1 MEKPTTKQTEAE
13 ASSSEKSLYGE
24 KHRKITTRIELK
36 NSVGLNQ
43 IMTLFFSKLG
53 GISRPLATRI
63 SREVMKEI
71 KYILVEKCQDLDIPL
86 IGTIR
91 STPMDSNPI
100 EFNCNLTS
108 SQRPPGSVKIE
119 LEQKADIK
127 KRSKQT
133 VMRKT
138 GPNSYVLLPWY
149 SHLYDRDGIPLED
162 SEDDDWLNTSKVEM
176 KKQEYVRMEKEIRM
190 ANSKIEF
197 NDKLKKYEENK

>member
-1 MEKPTTKQTEAE
+1 MAKPNTKQTEAE
-13 ASSSEKSLYGE
+13 ASLSEKSLYGE

-43 IMTLFFSKLG
+43 IITLFFSKLG
-53 GISRPLATRI
+53 GVSRPLATRI
-63 SREVMKEI
+63 SREIMKEI
-71 KYILVEKCQDLDIPL
+71 KYVLVEKCQDLDIPL

-100 EFNCNLTS
+100 EFKCNLSS

-127 KRSKQT
+127 KRSKHT

-138 GPNSYVLLPWY
+138 GPNSYSVLPWY
-149 SHLYDRDGIPLED
+149 SHLYDNDGVPRED
-162 SEDDDWLNTSKVEM
+162 SEDDDWLNTAKVDM
-176 KKQEYVRMEKEIRM
+176 KKREHVMMERESRM
-190 ANSKIEF
+190 ANTKIEF
-197 NDKLKKYEENK
+197 NDKLRKYDENE

>member
-1 MEKPTTKQTEAE
+1 
-13 ASSSEKSLYGE
+13 
-24 KHRKITTRIELK
+24 
-36 NSVGLNQ
+36 LNQ

-63 SREVMKEI
+63 SKEVMKEI

-119 LEQKADIK
+119 FEQKADIK
-127 KRSKQT
+127 KRSKHT

-138 GPNSYVLLPWY
+138 GPNSYALLPWY
-149 SHLYDRDGIPLED
+149 SHLYDKDGVPLED
-162 SEDDDWLNTSKVEM
+162 SEDADWLNTSKVDM
-176 KKQEYVRMEKEIRM
+176 KKKDHVMMEKERAM
-190 ANSKIEF
+190 AKIKLEF
-197 NDKLKKYEENK
+197 SNKLKNYE